1 MSPEE
6 KKFDLYRTVLRFLVF
21 KITDNLKRIYLDF
34 DLSINRMTL
43 LAIYEDK
50 PSEYELEL
58 FDDIVTNSNAHI
70 PDLFVDQKYKLRSD
84 IQRGEKHEFIVFATH
99 DQI

>member
-1 MSPEE
+1 MSIEE
-6 KKFDLYRTVLRFLVF
+6 TKFDLYRTVLRFLAF

-34 DLSINRMTL
+34 DLDNHLMTL
-43 LAIYEDK
+43 TAIYENE

-58 FDDIVTNSNAHI
+58 FDDIVTNSHAHI
-70 PDLFVDQKYKLRSD
+70 PYVYLEKEYKLRSD
-84 IQRGEKHEFIVFATH
+84 IQRGEKHEFVIFATH